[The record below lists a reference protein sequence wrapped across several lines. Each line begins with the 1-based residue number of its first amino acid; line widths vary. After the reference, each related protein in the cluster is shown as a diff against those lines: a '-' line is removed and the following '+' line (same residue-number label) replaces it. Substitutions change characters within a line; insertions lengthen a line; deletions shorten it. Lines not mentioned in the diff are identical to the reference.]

1 MAAAGHGMTAI
12 RVVVVDDHPIV
23 RDGLRAL
30 FDSVADVEVAGEAAD
45 AEGALREV
53 TVLRPDVL
61 LLDIHMPGETGLE
74 VLTRIRRA
82 SPETHVLLLT
92 MDDDADT
99 VLDAVRLGADGYL
112 VKGASQP
119 EIMRA
124 VRAVHDGQMILG
136 PSVNRHLRELPR
148 REAAA
153 PFPEL
158 AAREREILDLVA
170 AGLSNAAIAERLFLS
185 PKTVANYLTSVFAKL
200 AVTDRGQAII
210 RARDAGLGR
219 G

>member
-1 MAAAGHGMTAI
+1 MSTI
-12 RVVVVDDHPIV
+12 RIVVVDDHPIV

-30 FDSVADVEVAGEAAD
+30 FSTVPDVEVVGEAAD
-45 AEGALREV
+45 ADTALREI
-53 TVLRPDVL
+53 TLLRPDVL
-61 LLDIHMPGETGLE
+61 LLDVHMPGGTGLE
-74 VLTRIRRA
+74 VLPRLRQA

-92 MDDDADT
+92 MDDDAET
-99 VLDAVRLGADGYL
+99 ALEAVQLGADGYL
-112 VKGASQP
+112 VKGASQD

-124 VRAVHDGQMILG
+124 VRAVHDGQLILG
-136 PSVNRHLRELPR
+136 QAVNRHLRGIGR
-148 REAAA
+148 KDAT
-153 PFPEL
+153 PFPQL
-158 AAREREILDLVA
+158 AEREREILGLVA

-210 RARDAGLGR
+210 KARDAGLGR

>member
-1 MAAAGHGMTAI
+1 MTAI
-12 RVVVVDDHPIV
+12 RVVIVDDHPIV

-61 LLDIHMPGETGLE
+61 LLDIHMPGATGLE

-112 VKGASQP
+112 VKGASQA

-124 VRAVHDGQMILG
+124 VCAVHDGQMILG

-148 REAAA
+148 RETAA
-153 PFPEL
+153 PFPDL

-200 AVTDRGQAII
+200 AVADRGQAII

>member
-1 MAAAGHGMTAI
+1 MTAI
-12 RVVVVDDHPIV
+12 RVVIVDDHPIV

-61 LLDIHMPGETGLE
+61 LLDIHMPGATGLE
-74 VLTRIRRA
+74 VLARIRRA

-112 VKGASQP
+112 VKGASQA

-219 G
+219 S

>member
-1 MAAAGHGMTAI
+1 MTAI
-12 RVVVVDDHPIV
+12 RVVIVDDHPIV

-61 LLDIHMPGETGLE
+61 LLDVHMPGGTGLD

-82 SPETHVLLLT
+82 SPDTHVLLLT
-92 MDDDADT
+92 MDDDAGT

-112 VKGASQP
+112 VKGASQA

-170 AGLSNAAIAERLFLS
+170 AGLSNTAIAERLFLS

>member
-1 MAAAGHGMTAI
+1 MTGI
-12 RVVVVDDHPIV
+12 RVVIVDDHPIV

-30 FDSVADVEVAGEAAD
+30 FGTVPDVEVAGEASD
-45 AEGALREV
+45 GDGALREV
-53 TVLRPDVL
+53 TLLRPDVL
-61 LLDIHMPGETGLE
+61 LLDVHMPGRTGLD
-74 VLTRIRRA
+74 VLADVRRA
-82 SPETHVLLLT
+82 SPETRILLLT

-112 VKGASQP
+112 VKGASQA

-124 VRAVHDGQMILG
+124 VHAVHDGQMILG
-136 PSVNRHLRELPR
+136 PSVNRHLRGLPR
-148 REAAA
+148 AEAAA

-170 AGLSNAAIAERLFLS
+170 SGLSNAAIAEKLFLS

-200 AVTDRGQAII
+200 GVTDRGQAII
-210 RARDAGLGR
+210 RARDVGLGR

>member
-1 MAAAGHGMTAI
+1 MTAI

-45 AEGALREV
+45 ADGAVREV
-53 TVLRPDVL
+53 TLLRPDVL
-61 LLDIHMPGETGLE
+61 LLDIHMPGATGLD
-74 VLTRIRRA
+74 VLDRVRRA
-82 SPETHVLLLT
+82 SPGTHVLLLT

-99 VLDAVRLGADGYL
+99 VLEAVRLGADGYL
-112 VKGASQP
+112 VKGASQA
-119 EIMRA
+119 EILHA
-124 VRAVHDGQMILG
+124 VLAVHDGQMILG

-200 AVTDRGQAII
+200 AVADRGQAII

>member
-1 MAAAGHGMTAI
+1 MTSI
-12 RVVVVDDHPIV
+12 RVVIVDDHPIV

-30 FDSVADVEVAGEAAD
+30 FESVADVEVAGEAAD

-61 LLDIHMPGETGLE
+61 MLDIHMPGATGLD

-112 VKGASQP
+112 VKGASQA

-148 REAAA
+148 RETEV

-170 AGLSNAAIAERLFLS
+170 AGLSNGAIAERLFLS

-200 AVTDRGQAII
+200 AVPDRGQAII

>member
-1 MAAAGHGMTAI
+1 MSTI
-12 RVVVVDDHPIV
+12 RIVVIDDHPIV

-30 FDSVADVEVAGEAAD
+30 FSTVPDVEVVGEAAD
-45 AEGALREV
+45 ADTALREI
-53 TVLRPDVL
+53 TLLRPDVL
-61 LLDIHMPGETGLE
+61 LLDVHMPGGTGLE
-74 VLTRIRRA
+74 VLPRLRQA

-92 MDDDADT
+92 MDDDAET
-99 VLDAVRLGADGYL
+99 ALEAVQLGADGYL
-112 VKGASQP
+112 VKGASQD

-124 VRAVHDGQMILG
+124 VRAVHDGQLILG
-136 PSVNRHLRELPR
+136 QAVNRHLRGIGR
-148 REAAA
+148 KDAT
-153 PFPEL
+153 PFPQL
-158 AAREREILDLVA
+158 AEREREILGLVA

-210 RARDAGLGR
+210 KARDAGLGR